1 MTPVAVTVGEDIPLN
16 EVALPRAQPGEVV
29 VHAQQVRGIVT
40 PMDVVWWVAA
50 QA

>member
-1 MTPVAVTVGEDIPLN
+1 M
-16 EVALPRAQPGEVV
+16 AQPGEVV

-40 PMDVVWWVAA
+40 SMDVVWWVAA